1 MLKGFR
7 DFILRGN
14 LVELAVAFVIGVAFA
29 SVVKSFVDN
38 LLMPLVGKIGDEPDF
53 SGVKVGG
60 IPVGQFVNDVA
71 AFLITAAAVYFLV
84 VVPYTKAMER
94 FKKPQPDPA
103 EAASEQVMLLRQIRD
118 LMARRE
124 PNSSEG

>member
-29 SVVKSFVDN
+29 SVVTSFVDN
-38 LLMPLVGKIGDEPDF
+38 LLMPLVGKIGGEPDF
-53 SGVKVGG
+53 SGIKVGG
-60 IPVGQFVNDVA
+60 IPVGQFVNDVV

-84 VVPYTKAMER
+84 VVPYSKVMER
-94 FKKPQPDPA
+94 FKKPQETPA
-103 EAASEQVMLLRQIRD
+103 EAASEEVLLLRQIVD
-118 LMARRE
+118 LMACRE
-124 PNSSEG
+124 RNSSEG